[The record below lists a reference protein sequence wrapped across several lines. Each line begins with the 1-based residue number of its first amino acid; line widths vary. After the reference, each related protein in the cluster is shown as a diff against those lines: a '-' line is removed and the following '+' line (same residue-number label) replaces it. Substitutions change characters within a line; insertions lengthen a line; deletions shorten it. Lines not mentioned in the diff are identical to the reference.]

1 MKRMISGMIFLFI
14 VICFIIYCFN
24 DKEPEVMESTN
35 ERMEW
40 ETTLTDEQ
48 IKELNDYFKALTI
61 IHFQDYERDEES
73 TLQLL
78 NFGSQLLQLE
88 YPAMVEPMWRD
99 EEAYVSF
106 DKRMLLSII
115 DQYFDEKVTAVGI
128 YSDLGDYIVRPDI
141 KLKTDNIYPQFN
153 QCQLNEDGTYTID
166 INLYET
172 KEKLDDDFHL
182 TYNWQ
187 TKVDCHQVGAAIATF
202 YYEGSE
208 GYLLSYHPI
217 YFDES

>member
-1 MKRMISGMIFLFI
+1 MFPLTKECYYLLLISIL
-14 VICFIIYCFN
+14 
-24 DKEPEVMESTN
+24 
-35 ERMEW
+35 
-40 ETTLTDEQ
+40 
-48 IKELNDYFKALTI
+48 
-61 IHFQDYERDEES
+61 
-73 TLQLL
+73 
-78 NFGSQLLQLE
+78 
-88 YPAMVEPMWRD
+88 
-99 EEAYVSF
+99 
-106 DKRMLLSII
+106 
-115 DQYFDEKVTAVGI
+115 FDEKVTAVRI

-182 TYNWQ
+182 TSNWQ
-187 TKVDCHQVGAAIATF
+187 TKVDCHQVGAVIATF

>member
-1 MKRMISGMIFLFI
+1 MKRMISGVIFLFI
-14 VICFIIYCFN
+14 VVCFISYCFN
-24 DKEPEVMESTN
+24 EKESQVMKSTT
-35 ERMEW
+35 ETIEW
-40 ETTLTDEQ
+40 ESSLTDEQ
-48 IKELNDYFKALTI
+48 IKDLNDYFKALTI
-61 IHFQDYERDEES
+61 VHFPDYERNEES

-88 YPAMVEPMWRD
+88 YPAMVDRMWRN

-106 DKRMLLSII
+106 DKRMLLSVI

-141 KLKTDNIYPQFN
+141 NFQTDNIYPQFH

-166 INLYET
+166 LNLYET

-182 TYNWQ
+182 TAHWQ
-187 TKVDCHQVGAAIATF
+187 TTVECRQVGAASATF

-217 YFDES
+217 YFDAS